1 MITIKSKDLSWT
13 KENGIWRGVIEAS
26 EAGLPPG
33 NWPVALLIEGAKESK
48 IFTDETL
55 PHPSSIAKANEEG
68 RSYRS
73 NCGGMIIKI
82 LNT

>member
-1 MITIKSKDLSWT
+1 MPIKSKNVSWS

-26 EAGLPPG
+26 EAGIGPG
-33 NWPVALLIEGAKESK
+33 GWPTAILVEGVRESK
-48 IFTDETL
+48 IFVDETL

-73 NCGGMIIKI
+73 QCGSLVIKI
-82 LNT
+82 LND

>member
-1 MITIKSKDLSWT
+1 MYIKSKNVSWS

-33 NWPVALLIEGAKESK
+33 SWPVSILVEGVKESK
-48 IFTDETL
+48 IFVDETL

-68 RSYRS
+68 RNYRS
-73 NCGGMIIKI
+73 QCGGLYIKI
-82 LNT
+82 LND